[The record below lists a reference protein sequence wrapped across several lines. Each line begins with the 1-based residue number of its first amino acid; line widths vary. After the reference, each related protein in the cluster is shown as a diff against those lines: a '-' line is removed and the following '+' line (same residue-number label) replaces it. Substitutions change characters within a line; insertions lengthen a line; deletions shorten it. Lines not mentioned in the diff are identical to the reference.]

1 MTILKLILIYLFGF
15 LGTYFLTAFYEL
27 DLNFMNWSSISRLNV
42 IFMGFV
48 PFFLFYNNK
57 N

>member
-15 LGTYFLTAFYEL
+15 LGTYFLTAFYEV
-27 DLNFMNWSSISRLNV
+27 DLNFMNWSSISRLTV

>member
-1 MTILKLILIYLFGF
+1 MNILKLILLYLFAF
-15 LGTYFLTAFYEL
+15 LGTYFLTAFYET
-27 DLNFMNWSSISRLNV
+27 DLNFVNWSSISRLNV

-48 PFFLFYNNK
+48 PIFLFYNNK